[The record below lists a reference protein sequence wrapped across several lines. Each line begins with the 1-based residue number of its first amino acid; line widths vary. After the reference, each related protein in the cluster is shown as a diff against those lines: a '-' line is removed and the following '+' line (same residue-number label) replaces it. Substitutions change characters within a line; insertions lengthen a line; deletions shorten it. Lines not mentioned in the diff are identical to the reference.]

1 MLESG
6 KTRAVRAF
14 VTASPPRRPDA
25 DLYRR
30 NAAVAFYPRGV
41 AVFWHAATRRLA
53 SFSRRCR
60 GRQPG
65 EYACCTRAVS
75 PAAGGPLGLLPTPG

>member
-14 VTASPPRRPDA
+14 VTASAPRRPDA
-25 DLYRR
+25 DLYHR
-30 NAAVAFYPRGV
+30 NAAVLCRQAERRLYPHDT

-53 SFSRRCR
+53 SSS
-60 GRQPG
+60 
-65 EYACCTRAVS
+65 AAVAEDGS
-75 PAAGGPLGLLPTPG
+75 QASTPAARGQ

>member
-6 KTRAVRAF
+6 KIRAVRAF

-30 NAAVAFYPRGV
+30 NAAVLSRSAERWLYPRDM

-53 SFSRRCR
+53 SSS
-60 GRQPG
+60 
-65 EYACCTRAVS
+65 AAVAADGS
-75 PAAGGPLGLLPTPG
+75 QAASTPAARGQ